1 MKKLYLEFV
10 RGMAALFV
18 LLFHITE
25 LYFSQRGSHGFSLST
40 LAADSVIIFFI
51 LSGCVI
57 NISQTRRPKKR
68 MEFFV
73 NRLVRIM
80 PQFVLGVGLGLL
92 AIRIIGWAVPDL
104 YVVLGNVFMLS
115 TLQGFIVN
123 SMLGNTVVWSLS
135 FEMFFYI
142 LFTFSIGRHQK
153 KFLRAWFVVAALLIP
168 FCYLPTHI
176 GVIDHIVAMMAFSCI
191 WLVGYYIYEYRD
203 AFYADGY
210 GAALSL
216 GSLAIMSRVEFPW
229 QWPGT
234 DPFKHLLF
242 AFVAIPFFRFC
253 LQTKPAGKKVPL
265 SLQVLV
271 YLMLSAALILRKD
284 SNLPTKVICCALPLV
299 LIAGYWFI
307 LRINSKERVI
317 VWVDRLGAVLG
328 KYSYSLYIGHMP
340 VLVVLAWYFMGHFVE
355 YVLLSVAGMSLLAW
369 FMESLYQPWI
379 AGLLKKKP
387 KNEQKSLDGSPVA
400 VPAGRPS
407 ADDVA

>member
-25 LYFSQRGSHGFSLST
+25 LYFSRSGSHGFSLST

-57 NISQTRRPKKR
+57 NISQTRRPKQR
-68 MEFFV
+68 LEFFV
-73 NRLVRIM
+73 NRLIRIM
-80 PQFVLGVGLGLL
+80 PQFLLGIGLGLVAL
-92 AIRIIGWAVPDL
+92 GLVGWTIPGFGVI
-104 YVVLGNVFMLS
+104 LGNIFMLS

-135 FEMFFYI
+135 FEMFFYVI
-142 LFTFSIGRHQK
+142 FTFSIGSNQK
-153 KFLRAWFVVAALLIP
+153 KFLRTWFALSILTIP

-176 GVIDHIVAMMAFSCI
+176 GVVDHFVAMMAFSCI

-203 AFYADGY
+203 SFYANGY
-210 GAALSL
+210 NAALSL
-216 GSLAIMSRVEFPW
+216 GSLAIMSRIEFPW
-229 QWPGT
+229 QWPGS
-234 DPFKHLLF
+234 DPSKHLLF

-253 LQTKPAGKKVPL
+253 LQTKPTGKKVPVG
-265 SLQVLV
+265 LQVLV
-271 YLMLSAALILRKD
+271 YLILSVALILRKD
-284 SNLPTKVICCALPLV
+284 SNLPTKAVCCALPLV
-299 LIAGYWFI
+299 LTAGYWLI

-340 VLVVLAWYFMGHFVE
+340 VLVVLAWFLRGHFWA
-355 YVLLSVAGMSLLAW
+355 YVLLSAVGISGLAW
-369 FMESLYQPWI
+369 FMEGVYQPWI
-379 AGLLKKKP
+379 TGLLKQKP
-387 KNEQKSLDGSPVA
+387 KNEQKSLDGSAVA
-400 VPAGRPS
+400 VPAGRSS